1 MPVSDLCCPLY
12 TTTCV
17 CACVCMLIHTYICMG
32 VPDIQ
37 LNKRQ
42 WAVCRCAN
50 SEQKK
55 EKCQQQQRQ
64 IWTWWKGTKLSHNVK
79 GRIHITCSAF
89 DGNTYVP
96 SWGSASSLSSPALI
110 WPTRT
115 LQPWPWEAQKLISF
129 ILQQFN
135 WNIAHPYWK
144 IPLECSVRVFRQDT
158 QKVKA

>member
-1 MPVSDLCCPLY
+1 MLPFVHDY
-12 TTTCV
+12 VCV
-17 CACVCMLIHTYICMG
+17 CACVCSYIHTYVWVCLTYNSING
-32 VPDIQ
+32 SGLFVAVPTT
-37 LNKRQ
+37 KK
-42 WAVCRCAN
+42 
-50 SEQKK
+50 KK

-110 WPTRT
+110 WPTRA

-144 IPLECSVRVFRQDT
+144 IPLECSVFRQDT